1 MKLNVEFEWMVFFR
15 NGELDNDENESHIF
29 E

>member
-1 MKLNVEFEWMVFFR
+1 MKLNVEFEWMNIFR
-15 NGELDNDENESHIF
+15 NDELGDDENESHIF